1 MAYQNLLI
9 NEVRNEQDKKED
21 LFSINAAVDTYKTG
35 IAPLDYALGYTVRVY
50 NEEQNTVEEEY
61 NALGIS
67 GGCNVMWI
75 GKSSTAKTS
84 TALLVAANIVRP
96 YQNGTILHFDLE
108 QAMNISRARAMTK
121 FTVDEI
127 KGGKY
132 VLRQSETSVEKIKR
146 TIIKLYKEKKDHPE
160 LYTYKTGK
168 KNEIGEEIVVYEP
181 TVVLIDSIP
190 SLSVELNENDK
201 KDFKKIEEITSQ
213 TDRMRLTGEIGRFYT
228 DLLPYIKSV
237 NIIIFSINHI
247 KVNPQMGIVK
257 SPAELLYLK
266 QDEALPGGKTPVYLA
281 HILFKS
287 VAIGSEKYTLED
299 DGFDG
304 FGINIEIIKSRSNQ
318 AGQKVK
324 VIYDKVRGIDPV
336 RTCIAYAKEQGL
348 IGGNKNA
355 MYFIN
360 NKDKKFPLRTVN
372 EFFREN
378 REMYKIMYDHIL
390 PSLQEKLSS
399 VSEDDLDVVD
409 EIMDY

>member
-9 NEVRNEQDKKED
+9 EELRKNQDAKED
-21 LFSINAAVDTYKTG
+21 LFDINSAIDTYKTG
-35 IAPLDYALGYTVRVY
+35 IAPLDYALGYKIRVY
-50 NEEQNTVEEEY
+50 DNETNSIEEEY

-84 TALLVAANIVRP
+84 TALLVASNIVRP
-96 YQNGTILHFDLE
+96 YKNGTILHYDLE
-108 QAMNISRARAMTK
+108 QAMNITRARAMTR

-132 VLRQSETSVEKIKR
+132 ILRQAETSVEKIKKS
-146 TIIKLYKEKKDHPE
+146 IITLYKEKKDHPE
-160 LYTYKTGK
+160 LYTYNTGK
-168 KNEIGEEIVVYEP
+168 KNEFGEEIIVYEP

-247 KVNPQMGIVK
+247 KVNPQMGIIK
-257 SPAELLYLK
+257 EPSELLYLK
-266 QDEALPGGKTPVYLA
+266 QNEALPGGKAPVYLS
-281 HILFKS
+281 HILLKS
-287 VAIGSEKYTLED
+287 VAVGSEKYNFED

-304 FGINIEIIKSRSNQ
+304 FAVYIEIIKSRSNQ

-324 VIYDKVRGIDPV
+324 IIYDKVRGVDPV
-336 RTCIAYAKEQGL
+336 RTCIAFAKENGL

-360 NKDKKFPLRTVN
+360 EKDKKFPLKTVN
-372 EFFREN
+372 KFFSEN
-378 REMYKIMYDHIL
+378 REMYKIMYNHIL
-390 PSLQEKLSS
+390 PILEGKLSS
-399 VSEDDLDVVD
+399 VSEEDLSVVD

>member
-1 MAYQNLLI
+1 MSYKNLLI
-9 NEVRNEQDKKED
+9 EELRNDQDKKEN
-21 LFSINAAVDTYKTG
+21 LFDINSAIDTYKTG
-35 IAPLDYALGYTVRVY
+35 IAPLDYALGYVIKVY
-50 NEEQNTVEEEY
+50 NEDNVVDSEY

-67 GGCNVMWI
+67 GGCNIMWI

-84 TALLVAANIVRP
+84 TALFAAANIVRP
-96 YQNGTILHFDLE
+96 FQNGTIMHYDLE
-108 QAMNISRARAMTK
+108 QAMNITRARAMTR
-121 FTVDEI
+121 FTMDEI

-132 VLRQSETSVEKIKR
+132 VLRQAETSVEKIKR
-146 TIIKLYKEKKDHPE
+146 SIIQLYKKKKDNPDKFM
-160 LYTYKTGK
+160 YRTGK
-168 KNEIGEEIVVYEP
+168 KNEFGEEIVVYEP

-190 SLSVELNENDK
+190 SMSVELNENDK
-201 KDFKKIEEITSQ
+201 KDFKKLEEVTSQ

-237 NIIIFSINHI
+237 NIIIISINHI

-266 QDEALPGGKTPVYLA
+266 QDESLPGGKAPVYLS
-281 HILFKS
+281 HILLKS
-287 VAIGSEKYTLED
+287 VAVGSEKYNLED

-324 VIYDKVRGIDPV
+324 IIYDKVRGIDPV
-336 RTCIAYAKEQGL
+336 RTCIAYAKEEGL

-355 MYFIN
+355 TYFIN
-360 NKDKKFPLRTVN
+360 DKDKKFPMRTIN

-378 REMYKIMYDHIL
+378 REMYKIMYDNIL
-390 PSLQEKLSS
+390 PSLKSKLSV
-399 VSEDDLDVVD
+399 VSEEDLDIVD
-409 EIMDY
+409 DIMDY